1 MSQKGRGST
10 LGDQGV
16 LLKVVIDIYI
26 FMVAVGVH
34 KKGYEVITGYITE
47 EQTGAWLSLTFN
59 LEEATSPCLKF

>member
-1 MSQKGRGST
+1 M
-10 LGDQGV
+10 
-16 LLKVVIDIYI
+16 KVVIDIYI